1 MGSLL
6 TTGQVT
12 QLSTGGGIAA
22 GTVLPAGTEITGITS
37 GAVFLDFVA
46 GTITLPE
53 GSPTPLTRPMQKNL
67 NDLGLNQCQSIGIW
81 TSDADSICTIGSAV
95 TLADHQLSHV
105 VNNYGFSNVTIII
118 PANSTPDDTNQI
130 FFQASTDGWLGY
142 AFPKVSHQRGKVDS
156 ASVNAVTTVLSK
168 HVGAYNQF
176 IITTYNN
183 DGANSL
189 DMQVQ
194 FSEDNTT
201 WFAESGYAGSVTVA
215 AGSFNAYASSR
226 EHHFYRVVINSTSA
240 GNSAD
245 FEIFYNFVK
254 DKGDSGL

>member
-6 TTGQVT
+6 TTG
-12 QLSTGGGIAA
+12 IN
-22 GTVLPAGTEITGITS
+22 GTDPAGTEITGIAA

-46 GTITLPE
+46 GTIKLPE
-53 GSPTPLTRPMQKNL
+53 GSTAPLNRIMQKNL
-67 NDLGLNQCQSIGIW
+67 NDLGVNQCQSVGIW
-81 TSDADSICTIGSAV
+81 TSDADSICQIGSAV
-95 TLADHQLSHV
+95 TLADHQLAHV
-105 VNNYGFSNVTIII
+105 VNNYGFSNVTITI
-118 PANSTPDDTNQI
+118 PANSTPDATNQI
-130 FFQASTDGWLGY
+130 FFVGSTDGWLGY
-142 AFPKVSHQRGKVDS
+142 AFPKISHQRGKIDS
-156 ASVNAVTTVLSK
+156 ASVDAVTTVLSK

-189 DMQVQ
+189 DMQIQ
-194 FSEDNTT
+194 FSEDNLT

-215 AGSFNAYASSR
+215 SGAFDAYASSIA
-226 EHHFYRVVINSTSA
+226 HHFYRVVINSTSA

>member
-6 TTGQVT
+6 TTG
-12 QLSTGGGIAA
+12 IN
-22 GTVLPAGTEITGITS
+22 GTDPAGTEIVGIAS

-53 GSPTPLTRPMQKNL
+53 GSTAPLVRNMQKNL
-67 NDLGLNQCQSIGIW
+67 NDLGVTQCQSVGIW
-81 TSDADSICTIGSAV
+81 TSDADSICQIGSAV
-95 TLADHQLSHV
+95 TLADHQLAHI
-105 VNNYGFSNVTIII
+105 VNNYGFSNITITI
-118 PANSTPDDTNQI
+118 PANSNPDATNQL
-130 FFQASTDGWLGY
+130 FFVGSTDGWLGY
-142 AFPKVSHQRGKVDS
+142 AFPKISHQRGKIDS
-156 ASVNAVTTVLSK
+156 ASVDAVTIVLSK

-189 DMQVQ
+189 DMQIQ
-194 FSEDNTT
+194 FSEDNLT
-201 WFAESGYAGSVTVA
+201 WFAESGYAGSVTLA
-215 AGSFNAYASSR
+215 AGAFDAYASSR

-245 FEIFYNFVK
+245 FEIYYNFVK

>member
-1 MGSLL
+1 MGSLF

-12 QLSTGGGIAA
+12 QSSTGGGVTA

-46 GTITLPE
+46 GTITLPA
-53 GSPTPLTRPMQKNL
+53 GSPTPLVRPMQKNL
-67 NDLGLNQCQSIGIW
+67 NDLGLNQCNSIGIW
-81 TSDADSICTIGSAV
+81 ISDADAICTIGSAV

-105 VNNYGFSNVTIII
+105 INNYGFSNVTITV

-130 FFQASTDGWLGY
+130 FFMGATDNRLGY

-156 ASVNAVTTVLSK
+156 ASVNAATTVFSK
-168 HVGAYNQF
+168 HVGSYNQF

-189 DMQVQ
+189 DMKVQ
-194 FSEDNTT
+194 FSEDGST
-201 WFAESGYAGSVTVA
+201 WFDESGYSAYVALA
-215 AGSFNAYASSR
+215 AGAFDAFASSI
-226 EHHFYRVVINSTSA
+226 EHHFYRVIIKSTVTDS
-240 GNSAD
+240 SAD

-254 DKGDSGL
+254 DKGDSGA

>member
-6 TTGQVT
+6 TTG
-12 QLSTGGGIAA
+12 IN
-22 GTVLPAGTEITGITS
+22 GTDAAGTEIVGIAS

-53 GSPTPLTRPMQKNL
+53 GSTLPLVRNMQKNL
-67 NDLGLNQCQSIGIW
+67 NDLGVTQCQSVGIW
-81 TSDADSICTIGSAV
+81 VSDADAICQIGSAV
-95 TLADHQLSHV
+95 TLADHQLAHI
-105 VNNYGFSNVTIII
+105 VNNYGFSNITITI
-118 PANSTPDDTNQI
+118 PANSTPDATNQL
-130 FFQASTDGWLGY
+130 FFVGSTDGWLGY
-142 AFPKVSHQRGKVDS
+142 AFPKISHQRGKIDS
-156 ASVNAVTTVLSK
+156 ASVDAVTIVLSK

-189 DMQVQ
+189 DMQIQ
-194 FSEDNTT
+194 FSEDGLT
-201 WFAESGYAGSVTVA
+201 WFAESGYAGSVTLA
-215 AGSFNAYASSR
+215 AGAFDAYASSI

-245 FEIFYNFVK
+245 FEVFYNFVK

>member
-1 MGSLL
+1 LGSLL
-6 TTGQVT
+6 TTG
-12 QLSTGGGIAA
+12 IN
-22 GTVLPAGTEITGITS
+22 GTSPAGEEITGIAS

-53 GSPTPLTRPMQKNL
+53 GSTLPLVRNMQKNL
-67 NDLGLNQCQSIGIW
+67 NDLGLTQCNSVGIW
-81 TSDADSICTIGSAV
+81 CSDADTICQIGSAV
-95 TLADHQLSHV
+95 TLADHQLAHI
-105 VNNYGFSNVTIII
+105 VNNYGFSNITITI
-118 PANSTPDDTNQI
+118 PDNSTPDATNQL
-130 FFQASTDGWLGY
+130 FFVGSTDGWLGY
-142 AFPKVSHQRGKVDS
+142 AFPKISHQRGKIDS
-156 ASVNAVTTVLSK
+156 ASVDAVTIILSK

-189 DMQVQ
+189 DMQIQ
-194 FSEDNTT
+194 FSEDGLT
-201 WFAESGYAGSVTVA
+201 WFAESGYAGSVTLA
-215 AGSFNAYASSR
+215 AGAFDAYASSR

>member
-1 MGSLL
+1 MGSLF

-12 QLSTGGGIAA
+12 QLSTGGGVAA

-37 GAVFLDFVA
+37 GQVELDFVA
-46 GTITLPE
+46 GTVTLPA

-67 NDLGLNQCQSIGIW
+67 NDLGLTQCQSIAVW
-81 TSDADSICTIGSAV
+81 CSDADAQIRIGSAV
-95 TLADHQLSHV
+95 TLTDHQLTHI
-105 VNNYGFSNVTIII
+105 VNNYGFSTVSITI

-130 FFQASTDGWLGY
+130 FFMGSSDNWLGY
-142 AFPKVSHQRGKVDS
+142 AFPKISHQRGKIDS
-156 ASVNAVTTVLSK
+156 ASVDAVTVALSK

-194 FSEDNTT
+194 FSEDGST
-201 WFAESGYAGSVTVA
+201 WFAESGYAGSVTLA
-215 AGSFNAYASSR
+215 AGAFDAYASSI

>member
-1 MGSLL
+1 MGSLF

-12 QLSTGGGIAA
+12 QSSTGGGVTA

-37 GAVFLDFVA
+37 GSVFLDFVA
-46 GTITLPE
+46 GTVTLPA
-53 GSPTPLTRPMQKNL
+53 GSPRPLVRPMQFNL
-67 NDLGLNQCQSIGIW
+67 NDLGLTQCHSIGIW
-81 TSDADSICTIGSAV
+81 VSDADAIINIGSNV
-95 TLADHQLSHV
+95 TMSDHQLSHV
-105 VNNYGFSNVTIII
+105 INNYGFSNATITI

-130 FFQASTDGWLGY
+130 FFMGSTDAWMGY
-142 AFPKVSHQRGKVDS
+142 AFPKISHQRGKIDS
-156 ASVNAVTTVLSK
+156 TSVNAATTVLSK

-194 FSEDNTT
+194 FSEDNST
-201 WFAESGYAGSVTVA
+201 WFAESGYAGSVTLA
-215 AGSFNAYASSR
+215 AGAFDAYASSI
-226 EHHFYRVVINSTSA
+226 EHHFYRVVINSTVTDSH
-240 GNSAD
+240 AD

-254 DKGDSGL
+254 DKGNSGL

>member
-1 MGSLL
+1 MGSLF

-12 QLSTGGGIAA
+12 QLSAGGGVTA

-46 GTITLPE
+46 GTITLPA

-67 NDLGLNQCQSIGIW
+67 NDLGLNQCNSIGIW

-105 VNNYGFSNVTIII
+105 VNNYGFSNVTIRI

-130 FFQASTDGWLGY
+130 FFMGSSDAWLGY
-142 AFPKVSHQRGKVDS
+142 AFPKISHMRGKVDS
-156 ASVNAVTTVLSK
+156 ASVNAATTVFSK

-183 DGANSL
+183 DSTNSL

-194 FSEDNTT
+194 FSEDNST
-201 WFAESGYAGSVTVA
+201 WFAESGYTGSVTITQ
-215 AGSFNAYASSR
+215 GNFDAYASSI
-226 EHHFYRVVINSTSA
+226 EHHFYRVVINSTSS
-240 GNSAD
+240 GNAAD

>member
-6 TTGQVT
+6 TTG
-12 QLSTGGGIAA
+12 IN
-22 GTVLPAGTEITGITS
+22 GTDAAGTEIVGIAS

-53 GSPTPLTRPMQKNL
+53 GSTLPLVRNMQKNL
-67 NDLGLNQCQSIGIW
+67 NDLGVTQCQSVGIW
-81 TSDADSICTIGSAV
+81 VSDADAICQIGSAV
-95 TLADHQLSHV
+95 TLADHQLAHI
-105 VNNYGFSNVTIII
+105 VNNYGFSNITITI
-118 PANSTPDDTNQI
+118 PANSTPDATNQL
-130 FFQASTDGWLGY
+130 FFVGSTDGWLGY
-142 AFPKVSHQRGKVDS
+142 AFPKISHQRGKIDS
-156 ASVNAVTTVLSK
+156 ASVDAVTIVLSK

-189 DMQVQ
+189 DMQIQ
-194 FSEDNTT
+194 FSEDGLT
-201 WFAESGYAGSVTVA
+201 WFAESGYAGSVTLA
-215 AGSFNAYASSR
+215 AGAFDAYASSR

-245 FEIFYNFVK
+245 FEIYYNFVK

>member
-1 MGSLL
+1 MGSLF

-12 QLSTGGGIAA
+12 QSSTGGGVAS

-53 GSPTPLTRPMQKNL
+53 GSPTPLVRPMQKNL
-67 NDLGLNQCQSIGIW
+67 NDVGLTQCNSIGIW
-81 TSDADSICTIGSAV
+81 ISDADAICQIGSAV
-95 TLADHQLSHV
+95 TLADHQLSRV
-105 VNNYGFSNVTIII
+105 VNNYGFSNVTITI

-130 FFQASTDGWLGY
+130 FFMASTDNWLGY
-142 AFPKVSHQRGKVDS
+142 AFPKISHQRGKIDS
-156 ASVNAVTTVLSK
+156 ASVDAVTTVLSK

-183 DGANSL
+183 DSTNSL
-189 DMQVQ
+189 DMQIQ

-201 WFAESGYAGSVTVA
+201 WFAESGYAGSVTLA
-215 AGSFNAYASSR
+215 AGAFDAYASSI

>member
-1 MGSLL
+1 MGSLF
-6 TTGQVT
+6 TTGKVT
-12 QLSTGGGIAA
+12 QLSTGGGVTA
-22 GTVLPAGTEITGITS
+22 GTVLQAGTEITGITS

-53 GSPTPLTRPMQKNL
+53 GSPTPLVRPMQSNL
-67 NDLGLNQCQSIGIW
+67 NDVGLNQCNSVGIW
-81 TSDADSICTIGSAV
+81 VSDADAICQIGSAV
-95 TLADHQLSHV
+95 TLADHQLSRV
-105 VNNYGFSNVTIII
+105 VNNYGFSNVTITI
-118 PANSTPDDTNQI
+118 PASSTPDDTNQI
-130 FFQASTDGWLGY
+130 FFMASTDNWLGY
-142 AFPKVSHQRGKVDS
+142 AFPKISHQRGKIDS
-156 ASVNAVTTVLSK
+156 ASVDAVTTVLSK

-183 DGANSL
+183 DSTNSL

-201 WFAESGYAGSVTVA
+201 WFAESGYAGSVTVT
-215 AGSFNAYASSR
+215 AGAFDAYASSIA
-226 EHHFYRVVINSTSA
+226 HHFYRVVINSTSA

>member
-6 TTGQVT
+6 TTG
-12 QLSTGGGIAA
+12 IN
-22 GTVLPAGTEITGITS
+22 GTDPAGTEIVGIAS

-53 GSPTPLTRPMQKNL
+53 GSTAPLVRNMQKSL
-67 NDLGLNQCQSIGIW
+67 NDLGVNQCQSVGIW
-81 TSDADSICTIGSAV
+81 VSDADAICQIGSAV
-95 TLADHQLSHV
+95 TLADHQLAHI
-105 VNNYGFSNVTIII
+105 VNNYGFSNITITI
-118 PANSTPDDTNQI
+118 PPNSTPDATNQI
-130 FFQASTDGWLGY
+130 FFVGSTDGWMGY
-142 AFPKVSHQRGKVDS
+142 AFPKISHQRGKIDS
-156 ASVNAVTTVLSK
+156 ASVDAVTTVLSK

-189 DMQVQ
+189 DMQIQ
-194 FSEDNTT
+194 FSEDNLT
-201 WFAESGYAGSVTVA
+201 WFAESGYAGSVTLA
-215 AGSFNAYASSR
+215 AGAFDAYASSR

-245 FEIFYNFVK
+245 FEIYYNFVK

>member
-1 MGSLL
+1 MGSLF
-6 TTGQVT
+6 TTGQFT
-12 QLSTGGGIAA
+12 QTSTGGGVTS
-22 GTVLPAGTEITGITS
+22 GTVLAAGTEITGVTS

-46 GTITLPE
+46 GTITLPA
-53 GSPTPLTRPMQKNL
+53 GSPTPLVRPMQKNL

-81 TSDADSICTIGSAV
+81 TSDADTICTIGSAV

-105 VNNYGFSNVTIII
+105 VNNYGFSNVTITI

-130 FFQASTDGWLGY
+130 FFMASTDGWLGY
-142 AFPKVSHQRGKVDS
+142 AFPKISHQRGKVDS
-156 ASVNAVTTVLSK
+156 ASVDAVTSVFSK

-176 IITTYNN
+176 LITTYNN

-189 DMQVQ
+189 DIKIQ
-194 FSEDNTT
+194 FSEDGDT
-201 WFAESGYAGSVTVA
+201 WFTDSGYTTAVTITY
-215 AGSFNAYASSR
+215 GNFDAYASSI
-226 EHHFYRVVINSTSA
+226 EHHFYRVVMNSTSA

>member
-67 NDLGLNQCQSIGIW
+67 NDLGLNQCNSIGIW
-81 TSDADSICTIGSAV
+81 VSDADAICQIGSAV
-95 TLADHQLSHV
+95 TLADHNLSRV
-105 VNNYGFSNVTIII
+105 INNYGFSNVTITI

-130 FFQASTDGWLGY
+130 FFMGSTDNWLGY
-142 AFPKVSHQRGKVDS
+142 AFPKVSHQRGKIDS
-156 ASVNAVTTVLSK
+156 ASVDAVTTVLSK

-194 FSEDNTT
+194 FSEDGST
-201 WFAESGYAGSVTVA
+201 WFADSGYAGSVTLAPA
-215 AGSFNAYASSR
+215 AFDAFASSI

>member
-1 MGSLL
+1 MGSLF

-12 QLSTGGGIAA
+12 QSSTGGGVTA

-46 GTITLPE
+46 GTITLPA

-67 NDLGLNQCQSIGIW
+67 NDLGLNQCNSIGIW

-105 VNNYGFSNVTIII
+105 INNYGFSNVTITL

-130 FFQASTDGWLGY
+130 FFMGSSDAWLGY
-142 AFPKVSHQRGKVDS
+142 AFPKVSHQRGKIDS
-156 ASVNAVTTVLSK
+156 ASVDAVTPVFSK

-176 IITTYNN
+176 IITTWNN
-183 DGANSL
+183 HGSNSL
-189 DMQVQ
+189 DMQIQ
-194 FSEDNTT
+194 FSEDNST
-201 WFAESGYAGSVTVA
+201 WFAESGYAGSVTLA
-215 AGSFNAYASSR
+215 AGAFDAYASSI
-226 EHHFYRVVINSTSA
+226 EHHFLRVVINSTVTDS
-240 GNSAD
+240 SAD

>member
-6 TTGQVT
+6 TTGKVT
-12 QLSTGGGIAA
+12 VA
-22 GTVLPAGTEITGITS
+22 GVSQPAGTEITGIVA

-46 GTITLPE
+46 GTITLPA
-53 GSPTPLTRPMQKNL
+53 GSQVPLTRPMQKNL
-67 NDLGLNQCQSIGIW
+67 NDLGLNQCNSIGIW

-105 VNNYGFSNVTIII
+105 VNNYGFSNVTITI
-118 PANSTPDDTNQI
+118 PDNSTPSATNQI
-130 FFQASTDGWLGY
+130 FFVGSTDGWMGY
-142 AFPKVSHQRGKVDS
+142 AFPKISHQRGKIDS
-156 ASVNAVTTVLSK
+156 ASVNAVTAVLSK

-194 FSEDNTT
+194 FSEDNVV
-201 WFAESGYAGSVTVA
+201 WFAESGYSGSLTITAGN
-215 AGSFNAYASSR
+215 FDAYASSIA
-226 EHHFYRVVINSTSA
+226 HHFYRVVINSTVTDA
-240 GNSAD
+240 HAD
-245 FEIFYNFVK
+245 FELYYNFVK

>member
-6 TTGQVT
+6 TTGQN
-12 QLSTGGGIAA
+12 GAD
-22 GTVLPAGTEITGITS
+22 PAGTEITGIAS

-53 GSPTPLTRPMQKNL
+53 GSTAPLVRNMQKNL
-67 NDLGLNQCQSIGIW
+67 NDLGVTQCQSVGIW
-81 TSDADSICTIGSAV
+81 TSDADSICQIGSAV
-95 TLADHQLSHV
+95 TLADHQLAHI
-105 VNNYGFSNVTIII
+105 VNNYGFSNITITI
-118 PANSTPDDTNQI
+118 PANSNPDATNQL
-130 FFQASTDGWLGY
+130 FFVGSTDGWLGY
-142 AFPKVSHQRGKVDS
+142 AFPKISHQRGKIDS
-156 ASVNAVTTVLSK
+156 ASVDAVTVVLSK

-189 DMQVQ
+189 DMQIQ
-194 FSEDNTT
+194 FSEDNLT

-215 AGSFNAYASSR
+215 SGAFDAYASSIA
-226 EHHFYRVVINSTSA
+226 HHFYRVVINSTSA